1 MSLYVFIAI
10 YAVLLFFLVFN
21 KKLNKKVKNI
31 GISTLIV
38 IAILYVI
45 LTPDFVKGFISGVSS
60 IFNLIF

>member
-38 IAILYVI
+38 IAILYPESVI
-45 LTPDFVKGFISGVSS
+45 TLPSQ
-60 IFNLIF
+60 